1 VVGCWR
7 GYLSGVRC
15 RLAYG
20 PADAAATHCLFASV
34 KSRLV
39 LPFWYRFNWVVLDK
53 GPLNGCVCVCLGHSK
68 NVYDDDDDD
77 VLLVST
83 AWRLR
88 PAWRGVGASSSTTT
102 KTSVDSSSV
111 RIRPTSSTRTSHH
124 HRRRRLRG
132 LQKILTISSS
142 VLAYRSTSVS
152 PLSRAVNCP
161 FYLVILLS
169 LIRVFVVEFIEQ
181 FMLFGLSSTVHS
193 CLFLIRVLVMYIFIL
208 RFTFRPI
215 GLAL

>member
-1 VVGCWR
+1 VCV
-7 GYLSGVRC
+7 
-15 RLAYG
+15 
-20 PADAAATHCLFASV
+20 
-34 KSRLV
+34 
-39 LPFWYRFNWVVLDK
+39 
-53 GPLNGCVCVCLGHSK
+53 CVCVCLGHSK
-68 NVYDDDDDD
+68 NVYDDDDD

-88 PAWRGVGASSSTTT
+88 LAWRGVGASSSTTT

-124 HRRRRLRG
+124 RRRRRRRLRG
-132 LQKILTISSS
+132 LQKILAISSS
-142 VLAYRSTSVS
+142 VLVYRSTSAS

-169 LIRVFVVEFIEQ
+169 LIRVFVIEFIEQ
-181 FMLFGLSSTVHS
+181 FKLFGLSSTVHS
-193 CLFLIRVLVMYIFIL
+193 CLFLICVLVMYIFIL

>member
-1 VVGCWR
+1 VCV
-7 GYLSGVRC
+7 
-15 RLAYG
+15 
-20 PADAAATHCLFASV
+20 
-34 KSRLV
+34 
-39 LPFWYRFNWVVLDK
+39 
-53 GPLNGCVCVCLGHSK
+53 CVCVCLGHSK

-77 VLLVST
+77 LLLST

-88 PAWRGVGASSSTTT
+88 RAWRGVGASSSTTT

-111 RIRPTSSTRTSHH
+111 RIRPTSSTHTSNHRH

-132 LQKILTISSS
+132 LQKILIISSS
-142 VLAYRSTSVS
+142 VLVYRLTSVS

-169 LIRVFVVEFIEQ
+169 LIRVFVIEFIEQ
-181 FMLFGLSSTVHS
+181 FKLFGLSSTVHS
-193 CLFLIRVLVMYIFIL
+193 CLFLICVLVMYIFIL

>member
-1 VVGCWR
+1 MVGCWR
-7 GYLSGVRC
+7 SYLSGVRC

-20 PADAAATHCLFASV
+20 PADVAATHCLFASV

-39 LPFWYRFNWVVLDK
+39 LPFWYRFTWVVLVK
-53 GPLNGCVCVCLGHSK
+53 GPLNGCVCVCVCLGHSK
-68 NVYDDDDDD
+68 NVYDDDDDDD

-124 HRRRRLRG
+124 RRRRLRG

-142 VLAYRSTSVS
+142 VLVYRSTSVS
-152 PLSRAVNCP
+152 PLSRAVNT
-161 FYLVILLS
+161 YHLTA
-169 LIRVFVVEFIEQ
+169 
-181 FMLFGLSSTVHS
+181 LFPGL
-193 CLFLIRVLVMYIFIL
+193 
-208 RFTFRPI
+208 P
-215 GLAL
+215 G

>member
-1 VVGCWR
+1 MCVCVC
-7 GYLSGVRC
+7 V
-15 RLAYG
+15 
-20 PADAAATHCLFASV
+20 
-34 KSRLV
+34 
-39 LPFWYRFNWVVLDK
+39 
-53 GPLNGCVCVCLGHSK
+53 CVCVCLGHSK

-77 VLLVST
+77 DDVLLLST

-88 PAWRGVGASSSTTT
+88 RAWRGVGASSSTTT

-124 HRRRRLRG
+124 HRRRRRLRG

-142 VLAYRSTSVS
+142 VLVYRSTSVS

-181 FMLFGLSSTVHS
+181 FKLFGLSSTVHS
-193 CLFLIRVLVMYIFIL
+193 CLFLICVLVMYIFIL

-215 GLAL
+215 CLAL